1 MSDTLKPETVK
12 PEIDFARLGPP
23 RGSRLLVVGGCGGI
37 GQRLVAAALATEL
50 KVIVFDLPAAIQQN
64 EPKGVVATM
73 PIDATDPGSVDA
85 AFAALDKHWNGLDC
99 LVNLAGFTNARVP
112 LDQLSPEEFDNIH
125 AGSLRSTFLVAKAAL
140 PRLRKAGGGTVVHT
154 ASGLATRV
162 MPGFAPYASAK
173 AGVIALT
180 KAVAVEN
187 GPTIRANTIAPGA
200 TDTVFLRGGTARA
213 ATHGG
218 ERHVD
223 PTTMAKVAPLARI
236 GVADDIVGPILF
248 LLGPASRFMTGQV
261 LYINGGSV
269 MP

>member
-1 MSDTLKPETVK
+1 MTSAAPQPSV
-12 PEIDFARLGPP
+12 DFSRLGPP
-23 RGSRLLVVGGCGGI
+23 SGSRLLVVGGCGGI
-37 GQRLVAAALATEL
+37 GQRLVAAALETGL
-50 KVIVFDLPAAIQQN
+50 KVMVFDLARAIEQSKPASGVAAAI
-64 EPKGVVATM
+64 
-73 PIDATDPGSVDA
+73 PIDATDATAVDK
-85 AFAALDKHWNGLDC
+85 AFAELDRRWDGLDC

-112 LDQLSPEEFDNIH
+112 LDQLSPEEFDAIH
-125 AGSLRSTFLVAKAAL
+125 AGSLRSTFLVARAAL
-140 PRLRKAGGGTVVHT
+140 PRLRKAGGGTIVNT

-187 GPTIRANTIAPGA
+187 GPMIRANTIAPGA

-213 ATHGG
+213 PTHGG

-223 PTTMAKVAPLARI
+223 PEAMSKAAPLGRI